1 MYDVIALGELL
12 IDFTPQTVEGDKDT
26 YFQKNP
32 GGAPANV
39 LAALSMQG
47 NSTAFIGKVGND
59 SFGTYL
65 AEVLKSNGVST
76 EGLIFSDTENTTLAF
91 VELNDKGD
99 RNFTFYRK
107 PGADM
112 MLNENE
118 INIELISGAKIF
130 HYGSIS
136 MTHELSRKATLK
148 ALAVAKEN
156 GVLISYDPN
165 LRLPLW
171 LNRDI
176 AKETILSTIHYADI
190 LKISEEELTF
200 LTDTEDLEEG
210 ARRIY
215 EQNGISLIC
224 ITLGDKGC
232 YYRAGEKTGL
242 VKAFEVTTVDTT
254 GAGDAFLGGVL
265 SRILAEDSPLHKL
278 SEAQLTAIIT
288 YGNAMGSLATTK
300 RGGIPSIPSREDVI
314 NLIERGVM
322 SKA

>member
-12 IDFTPQTVEGDKDT
+12 IDFTPRTVDGGKDT

-39 LAALSMQG
+39 LAALSKQG
-47 NSTAFIGKVGND
+47 KSTAIIGKVGND

-65 AEVLKSNGVST
+65 AEVLESNRVST
-76 EGLIFSDTENTTLAF
+76 KGLVFSDTENTTLAF

-112 MLNENE
+112 MLDEDE
-118 INIELISGAKIF
+118 INYDMIAGAKVF

-136 MTHELSRKATLK
+136 LTHEPSRQATVK
-148 ALAVAKEN
+148 ALAHAKKN
-156 GVLISYDPN
+156 GLLISFDPN
-165 LRLPLW
+165 LRLLLW
-171 LNRDI
+171 SDRET
-176 AKETILSTIHYADI
+176 AKEMILSVISYADI

-200 LTDTEDLEEG
+200 LTGTDNLEDG
-210 ARRIY
+210 SRRIY
-215 EQNGISLIC
+215 EQYKNSLIC

-232 YYRAGEKTGL
+232 YYRAGATSGF
-242 VKAFEVTTVDTT
+242 VNAFAVQTVDTT
-254 GAGDAFLGGVL
+254 GAGDAFLGG
-265 SRILAEDSPLHKL
+265 ILNGILDEGTPLHKL
-278 SEAQLTAIIT
+278 SEAQLTAIVT

-300 RGGIPSIPSREDVI
+300 HGGIPSMPDRRDVSH
-314 NLIERGVM
+314 LIERGVM
-322 SKA
+322 PQN

>member
-12 IDFTPQTVEGDKDT
+12 IDFTPQSVEGGKDA

-39 LAALSMQG
+39 LSALSKQG
-47 NSTAFIGKVGND
+47 KKTAFIGKVGND

-65 AEVLKSNGVST
+65 ADVLESNGIST
-76 EGLIFSDTENTTLAF
+76 KGLVFSDRENTTLAF

-99 RNFTFYRK
+99 RDFTFYRK

-112 MLNENE
+112 MLNKDE
-118 INIELISGAKIF
+118 IDYDFIASAKVF

-136 MTHELSRKATLK
+136 MTHEPSRQATLK
-148 ALAVAKEN
+148 ALAHAKQN
-156 GVLISYDPN
+156 GVLISFDPN

-171 LNRDI
+171 PDRET
-176 AKETILSTIHYADI
+176 AKEQILSVIHYADI
-190 LKISEEELTF
+190 MKISEEELTF
-200 LTDTEDLEEG
+200 LTGTEDLEDG

-215 EQNGISLIC
+215 EQYRTPLIC

-232 YYRAGEKTGL
+232 FYRAGAITGF
-242 VKAFEVTTVDTT
+242 VDAFEVQTIDTT

-265 SRILAEDSPLHKL
+265 SGVLDEETQLHKL

-300 RGGIPSIPSREDVI
+300 RGGIPSMPDRGDVSK
-314 NLIERGVM
+314 LIERGVM
-322 SKA
+322 PQT